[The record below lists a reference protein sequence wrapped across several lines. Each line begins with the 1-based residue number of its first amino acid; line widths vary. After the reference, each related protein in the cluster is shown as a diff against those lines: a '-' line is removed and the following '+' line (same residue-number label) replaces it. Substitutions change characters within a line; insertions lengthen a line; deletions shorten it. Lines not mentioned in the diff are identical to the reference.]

1 MEGDVIMNLNGNE
14 HTNDMENDQAKIDI
28 KKQTMQKEEVGV
40 LAAPTKMRN
49 WGNSMGII
57 IPKDIARR
65 VGADVGSEFDLKVMD
80 GSNEIRLVPRKQ
92 RKEYTLQEL
101 LLKCKP
107 ENRHN
112 EVELGVEGNELI

>member
-1 MEGDVIMNLNGNE
+1 MNLNGNE

-112 EVELGVEGNELI
+112 EIELGVEGNELI

>member
-1 MEGDVIMNLNGNE
+1 MNSNGNDCTE
-14 HTNDMENDQAKIDI
+14 DIEKVQAKIDI
-28 KKQTMQKEEVGV
+28 KKQVMQKEEVGV

-57 IPKDIARR
+57 IPKEIARR

-112 EVELGVEGNELI
+112 EIDLGVEGNELI